1 MIDEVLRHPRAWL
14 CVLTATDGGLLTEER
29 LPLNE
34 LEPDDEGPRGLRG
47 HRTLDPDKMRS
58 RREQIIVAFAEILV
72 NTDYAVATLDD
83 VAARLSCSKA
93 VIYYQFRSKEDL
105 FVEMSSMAMQ
115 IACANLAAIV
125 EAHES
130 VHDQLFE
137 AVTDLVRI
145 GFEPIH
151 AAALR
156 CGSPSSLSRAS
167 KRTLRDVSR
176 EYRFMLTEMV
186 RRGVEEGCLAPRD
199 VRLITNTIIN
209 ASQSIFRWVQP
220 DGPIPPETFIRE
232 VPAMVL
238 GGVFQRGEGAAAGGA
253 LA

>member
-1 MIDEVLRHPRAWL
+1 
-14 CVLTATDGGLLTEER
+14 
-29 LPLNE
+29 
-34 LEPDDEGPRGLRG
+34 
-47 HRTLDPDKMRS
+47 
-58 RREQIIVAFAEILV
+58 
-72 NTDYAVATLDD
+72 
-83 VAARLSCSKA
+83 
-93 VIYYQFRSKEDL
+93 
-105 FVEMSSMAMQ
+105 MAMQ

-238 GGVFQRGEGAAAGGA
+238 GGVFGRGEGAATGEA